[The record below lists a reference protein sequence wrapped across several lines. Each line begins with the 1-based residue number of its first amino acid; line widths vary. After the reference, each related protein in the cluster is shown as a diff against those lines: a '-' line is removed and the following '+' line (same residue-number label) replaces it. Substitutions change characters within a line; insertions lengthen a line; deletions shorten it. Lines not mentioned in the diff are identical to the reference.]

1 LAGELQKLFKL
12 QGIDLALLERQREV
26 ERYEER
32 FRDRRHAR
40 EQLQKTI
47 EEATLVR
54 NRLVGERALAERH
67 VSERRE
73 LLKERRARVA
83 RIQTERELRAGE
95 TEIHDLTEEI
105 DSHEDALLG
114 TMEKVEEIEARLSRL
129 KTESATLD
137 KADDL
142 EEESEG
148 TRIADLREDLSRE
161 KGARDEMA
169 GAIDGLLRK
178 RYEMVLD
185 RRGGLAV
192 VEVQGS
198 TCGGCHMTV
207 PPQTLIEIMK
217 TGAVR
222 VCPNCQRILFVTAAE
237 EGES

>member
-1 LAGELQKLFKL
+1 ESWWAHHSSEGVEPPLVGELQKLFKL
-12 QGIDLALLERQREV
+12 QGIDLVLLERQREV

-47 EEATLVR
+47 EEATSVR

-95 TEIHDLTEEI
+95 TEIRDLTAEI

-129 KTESATLD
+129 KTESAELD

-142 EEESEG
+142 EEEAEG
-148 TRIADLREDLSRE
+148 SRIAELREDLSRE
-161 KGARDEMA
+161 KGARDEVA
-169 GAIDGLLRK
+169 
-178 RYEMVLD
+178 
-185 RRGGLAV
+185 
-192 VEVQGS
+192 
-198 TCGGCHMTV
+198 
-207 PPQTLIEIMK
+207 
-217 TGAVR
+217 
-222 VCPNCQRILFVTAAE
+222 
-237 EGES
+237 